1 MTAAVI
7 VAAGRTDGKE
17 HFAPEKQVG
26 AISAVERVALLLQE
40 AGIRQIAVACG
51 PDDQVKKLVP
61 SRNLVFLPVPPGGEM
76 LHAVQAG
83 LRYWA
88 GRAEAVLVAQV
99 DVPLFSTD
107 TVRAL
112 LAAPGDIRVPAYQ
125 GRCGHPVV
133 LGGAAIPAVLA
144 YQGPGGLKGALAASG
159 LARQVVEV
167 DDPGIR
173 SNIQKGGDYLSLL
186 PGRDMQR
193 LRLSFQLRLG
203 KERIFYGPGIHQLL
217 QLTEETGS
225 LSSACAHM
233 GMSYSKGRKIVAVME
248 QQLGAPVL
256 ETQQGG
262 ASGGFSRLTAP
273 AREMVQRYEALC
285 AEAEA
290 ALAQL
295 FQKHFPPEGTAEVSE
310 A

>member
-88 GRAEAVLVAQV
+88 GRADAVLVAQV

-133 LGGAAIPAVLA
+133 LA

-159 LARQVVEV
+159 LVRQVVEV

-225 LSSACAHM
+225 LSGACAHM

-285 AEAEA
+285 AEAEGT
-290 ALAQL
+290 LAQL
-295 FQKHFPPEGTAEVSE
+295 FQKHFPPEGTAEFSGE
-310 A
+310 